1 MILPSAYLSAAVV
14 ILVEALMRAS
24 SSLVMIMACS
34 CLSPLATSFLKSR
47 SSAVVTIVGAA
58 LVLSAFL
65 AIQKLQKEDIRGK
78 KIVRF
83 ASKPTYD

>member
-1 MILPSAYLSAAVV
+1 MILFSAVLSEAVT

-34 CLSPLATSFLKSR
+34 CLPPLATSFLKER
-47 SSAVVTIVGAA
+47 NSSVVTIVGAT

-65 AIQKLQKEDIRGK
+65 AINGYKGKILDK
-78 KIVRF
+78 KIVKF
-83 ASKPTYD
+83 AF